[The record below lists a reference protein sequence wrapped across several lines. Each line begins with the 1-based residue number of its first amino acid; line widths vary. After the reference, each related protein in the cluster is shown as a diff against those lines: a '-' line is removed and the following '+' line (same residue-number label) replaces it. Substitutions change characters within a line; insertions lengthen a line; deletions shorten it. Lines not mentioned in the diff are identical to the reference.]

1 MSTSLHTFLRDMQLK
16 CKKANGSKTASPFRT
31 PLGQFRCPLHS
42 LFAQLPKKQ
51 RPKSMH
57 SKAETEIPGTE
68 PIPDSD
74 RGITFLPA
82 ASASHRLCQRLR
94 LLQLPRAAS
103 VCVQVRA
110 CVCVCVDSAL
120 SLLEFRV
127 LSTFLAEF
135 LMHLPPRLLFRC
147 LNNSN

>member
-16 CKKANGSKTASPFRT
+16 CKKANGSKTASPYRT
-31 PLGQFRCPLHS
+31 PFGTVPLPPAQS
-42 LFAQLPKKQ
+42 LSTTPKKQ

-57 SKAETEIPGTE
+57 SKAETEIPGTD

-74 RGITFLPA
+74 RAITFLPA

-103 VCVQVRA
+103 VCVCKFVR
-110 CVCVCVDSAL
+110 VCVCVDSAL